1 MTAFSIFY
9 SVYSHLILKF
19 LPLKLFINTAN
30 TYRLLSHLSSHSLQV
45 YMHSYLQNR
54 VLFIAL
60 NTSQDVKSPKYFQK
74 SPFQH
79 IPLLDWFMI
88 TIFFYYFG
96 KKKNYQTALSGGIN
110 LHYQEFCSKSFG
122 TIGQLQLFSYF
133 HL

>member
-1 MTAFSIFY
+1 MFCAYFFPTYAVIIVLFSDFPTSAFKRLGQLLHHHIFY

-96 KKKNYQTALSGGIN
+96 KKKIIKL
-110 LHYQEFCSKSFG
+110 L
-122 TIGQLQLFSYF
+122 
-133 HL
+133 